1 MKLENEFTVEAPVE
15 EAWAFLLDLEKVTPC
30 LPGAALGEAS
40 GDGYNGTMTVKIGP
54 VSAKYDGTVHYEETD
69 ESNRRAVLKADGKD
83 ARGQGTASATITST
97 LHEENGGTRV
107 SVETD
112 MQLTGRIAQF
122 GGNAHQEVASR
133 IMTQFADCLSR
144 RISGEEEPAAA
155 GAGASAQ
162 TNGGASAGAS
172 AGTSNGEEQPK
183 VRKIEQPAE
192 PVEPLDLGS
201 VGHEVMMERLKKA
214 APLLAGVGAV
224 LILIWL
230 LRRRSV

>member
-1 MKLENEFTVEAPVE
+1 MELKNEFTVSSPVE
-15 EAWAFLLDLEKVTPC
+15 EVWEAMLDLEKVTPC
-30 LPGAALGEAS
+30 LPGAALTEQV
-40 GDGYNGTMTVKIGP
+40 GDEYKGTMSIKLGP
-54 VSAKYDGTVHYEETD
+54 VSAKYKGTVKYSETD
-69 ESNRRAVLKADGKD
+69 EANRKAVIQADGKD
-83 ARGQGTASATITST
+83 ARAQGTASATITST